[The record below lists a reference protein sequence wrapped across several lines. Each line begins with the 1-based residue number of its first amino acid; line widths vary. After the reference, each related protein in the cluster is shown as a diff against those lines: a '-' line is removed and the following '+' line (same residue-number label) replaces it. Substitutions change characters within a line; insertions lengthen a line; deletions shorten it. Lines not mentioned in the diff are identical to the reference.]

1 MIETSNRGRYRER
14 LIPAADLAVFPDPP
28 YQDSYPC
35 LLPDGDYLE
44 LPFLPL
50 PPDFDTA
57 IAFLCSNQTS
67 FAVEDRLSTH
77 MANIARTLAPEIVV
91 GMPTL
96 GMVYAATV
104 AQKLGHERYV
114 PLGYS
119 RKFWYDEELSVP
131 VRSITS
137 PIKPK
142 TVYLDPK
149 LLERINGRRVLL
161 VEDVI
166 STGGTVSAELQ
177 LMEKIGADV
186 VGIVTAVKETNV
198 WVEKLGAIAPHW
210 PNLVHAPIE
219 CPLFQKVTGGWVAV
233 EGTYPPGLAV
243 N

>member
-1 MIETSNRGRYRER
+1 MTIITDRGSYKER
-14 LIPAADLAVFPDPP
+14 LIPSADLPTFPKPP
-28 YQDSYPC
+28 YQATYPC

-50 PPDFDTA
+50 PPNFDTA

-67 FAVEDRLSTH
+67 FEVEDRLSTH
-77 MANIARTLAPEIVV
+77 MAAIAKALHPEVVV

-96 GMVYAATV
+96 GMVYAASV
-104 AQKLGHERYV
+104 AEKLGHERYV

-119 RKFWYDEELSVP
+119 RKFWYEDELSVP

-142 TVYLDPK
+142 TVYIDPK
-149 LLERINGRRVLL
+149 LLERLNGKRVLL

-177 LMEKIGADV
+177 LMEKVGANV
-186 VGIVTAVKETNV
+186 VGIVTAVKETNA
-198 WVEKLGAIAPHW
+198 WVAKLGNIDSHW
-210 PNLVHAPIE
+210 PEQVHAPIK
-219 CPLFQKVTGGWVAV
+219 CPLFQKADGGWVPV
-233 EGTYPPGLAV
+233 DGTYPP
-243 N
+243 

>member
-1 MIETSNRGRYRER
+1 MLVTPDRGSYRER
-14 LIPAADLAVFPDPP
+14 LIAAAELPTLPKPP
-28 YQDSYPC
+28 YQKAYPC

-50 PPDFDTA
+50 PPDFETA
-57 IAFLCSNQTS
+57 IAFLCANQTS

-77 MANIARTLAPEIVV
+77 MTDLAQALEPEVVV

-96 GMVYAATV
+96 GMVYAASV

-119 RKFWYDEELSVP
+119 RKFWYDEALSVP

-142 TVYLDPK
+142 TVYIDPR
-149 LLERINGRRVLL
+149 LLERLNGKRVLL

-177 LMEKIGADV
+177 LMEKIGANV
-186 VGIVTAVKETNV
+186 IGIITAVKETNV

-210 PNLVHAPIE
+210 PSQVHAPIK
-219 CPLFQKVTGGWVAV
+219 CPLFQKVDGGWMPVD
-233 EGTYPPGLAV
+233 GTYPP
-243 N
+243 